1 MDIDEYESLPTTSVG
16 VNMTAGASAG
26 IMEHCIMYP
35 VDSVKTR
42 MQQLTPEP
50 GGGANARTV
59 LFKMIRQEGLRRSFR
74 GVSVMVAGAGPAHA
88 LYFSCYE
95 LIKNHMVIKTN
106 SQVNYLVY
114 GAAGAVSTLLHDGIM
129 NPAEVVKQRLQM
141 YNSPYRDV
149 LSCIR
154 HIYKTEGIFAFYRS
168 YTTQLAMNVPFQ
180 GLHFIAYEFGQSIMN
195 PEHTYNPIAH
205 VVSGAMAGASA
216 AAATT
221 PLDVCKTVLN
231 TQQSGVKAQGMVH
244 AIKIVYN
251 FAGIPGF
258 FRGLSARIFYQIP
271 ATAICWSTYEFFKYI
286 LARKHDDICFNAES
300 DKSINTSMQQL
311 PISRT
316 NNPTSFSGT
325 GLFHSKSSG
334 PVLLDV
340 TRS

>member
-26 IMEHCIMYP
+26 IMEHCVMYP

-50 GGGANARTV
+50 RGRHNARTV
-59 LFKMIRQEGLRRSFR
+59 LFKMIHQEGLRRSFR

-95 LIKNHMVIKTN
+95 VLKNRMITRTN

-114 GAAGAVSTLLHDGIM
+114 GAAGAISTLLHDGVM

-149 LSCIR
+149 MSCIR

-168 YTTQLAMNVPFQ
+168 YTTQLTMNIPFQ
-180 GLHFIAYEFGQSIMN
+180 GLHFIAYEFGQSLMN
-195 PEHTYNPIAH
+195 PDHVYNPIAH

-231 TQQSGVKAQGMVH
+231 TQQNGVKPQGMVQ
-244 AIKIVYN
+244 AIQIVYN
-251 FAGIPGF
+251 YAGIPGF
-258 FRGLSARIFYQIP
+258 FRGLSARICYQIP
-271 ATAICWSTYEFFKYI
+271 ATAICWSTYEFFKYF
-286 LARKHDDICFNAES
+286 LAGKHDDPCLTIEPETF
-300 DKSINTSMQQL
+300 NTSVQHQL
-311 PISRT
+311 QVSRT
-316 NNPTSFSGT
+316 NNPTSFPGT
-325 GLFHSKSSG
+325 VLFNNKSSG

-340 TRS
+340 TQS

>member
-26 IMEHCIMYP
+26 IMEHCVMYP

-50 GGGANARTV
+50 GGRHNARTV
-59 LFKMIRQEGLRRSFR
+59 LFKMIHQEGLRRSFR

-95 LIKNHMVIKTN
+95 MIKNRMITRTN

-114 GAAGAVSTLLHDGIM
+114 GAAGAISTLLHDGVM

-149 LSCIR
+149 ISCIK

-168 YTTQLAMNVPFQ
+168 YTTQLAMNIPFQ
-180 GLHFIAYEFGQSIMN
+180 GLHFIAYEFGQSLMN
-195 PEHTYNPIAH
+195 PDHVYNPIAH

-231 TQQSGVKAQGMVH
+231 TQQNGVKPQGMVQ
-244 AIKIVYN
+244 AIQIVYN
-251 FAGIPGF
+251 YAGIPGF
-258 FRGLSARIFYQIP
+258 FRGLSARICYQIP
-271 ATAICWSTYEFFKYI
+271 ATAICWSTYEFFKYF
-286 LARKHDDICFNAES
+286 LTGKHDDPCSTTEPETFNTAV
-300 DKSINTSMQQL
+300 QHQL
-311 PISRT
+311 QVSRT
-316 NNPTSFSGT
+316 NNPTSFPGT
-325 GLFHSKSSG
+325 VLFNNKSSG

-340 TRS
+340 TQS